1 MPRYFFDLHN
11 DLDVRDEE
19 GCELPDFEAAKDHA
33 QHEARKM
40 VEANVDD
47 VGRVDLRHHIAV
59 RDESGA
65 TVYTLHFED
74 AVDFIRDGRP
84 V

>member
-40 VEANVDD
+40 VEAKMTRNRMPQTSAKRRASIQTSRALVA
-47 VGRVDLRHHIAV
+47 G
-59 RDESGA
+59 
-65 TVYTLHFED
+65 
-74 AVDFIRDGRP
+74 
-84 V
+84 